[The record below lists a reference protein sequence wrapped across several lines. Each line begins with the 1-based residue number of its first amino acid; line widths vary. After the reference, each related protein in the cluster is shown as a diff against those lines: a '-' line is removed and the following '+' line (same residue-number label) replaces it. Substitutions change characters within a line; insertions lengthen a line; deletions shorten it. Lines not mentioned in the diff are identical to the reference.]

1 MHLNRRNTLRHAVLA
16 SALGASLLASQIAG
30 AQTSPGEERQPAGPP
45 SAGDTRAIP
54 GSDPKQGPAPRAGD
68 ERPLIRQPSDRTTNP
83 NGAPNAGD
91 TRAVPGGDTRPPR
104 GASTG
109 KDRDRTGAY
118 TEPRSGAA
126 LGSAEKR
133 PDGPDAGVAQSGVKP

>member
-54 GSDPKQGPAPRAGD
+54 VPDPKQGPAPRAGE

-83 NGAPNAGD
+83 TG
-91 TRAVPGGDTRPPR
+91 TPPR

-118 TEPRSGAA
+118 TEPRSGVA
-126 LGSAEKR
+126 LGSAENR
-133 PDGPDAGVAQSGVKP
+133 PDGPNAGVAQSGVKP

>member
-54 GSDPKQGPAPRAGD
+54 GPDPKQGPAPRAGE

-83 NGAPNAGD
+83 TGA
-91 TRAVPGGDTRPPR
+91 PPR

-118 TEPRSGAA
+118 TEPRSSAA

-133 PDGPDAGVAQSGVKP
+133 PDGPNAGVAQSGVKP